1 MSRGGPCLN
10 SWRRTHEGKDR
21 TIPTTLT
28 STHTGQK
35 LVRNLVKAAAGIL
48 GFLGAQP
55 SALETCLEGLLCAQR
70 GSGSHA
76 DRLPAEVEAS
86 GVPAP
91 SSPTPHCSSGFHG
104 NSLSPP
110 ASLPTWHPPPP
121 TPRCE
126 WREGHAS
133 ASPYRGRGERAAAR
147 ARVCTLCTRWNAS
160 VVPSLQKER
169 GEKKKRL
176 PEPPPALRKI
186 TNLEEI
192 TQQLMSS
199 CFHPAFI

>member
-28 STHTGQK
+28 STHSRQK
-35 LVRNLVKAAAGIL
+35 LVRNRVKAAAGIL

-55 SALETCLEGLLCAQR
+55 SAFETCLEGLLCAQW

-76 DRLPAEVEAS
+76 QRLPAEVEAS
-86 GVPAP
+86 GVPVP

-110 ASLPTWHPPPP
+110 ASLPTWPPPP
-121 TPRCE
+121 PPRAASGGRGAHQPLPSLHTLHTLECVSGTIFAE
-126 WREGHAS
+126 REG
-133 ASPYRGRGERAAAR
+133 E
-147 ARVCTLCTRWNAS
+147 
-160 VVPSLQKER
+160 K
-169 GEKKKRL
+169 KKKRL
-176 PEPPPALRKI
+176 PEPPPALREI

>member
-35 LVRNLVKAAAGIL
+35 RVRNLVQAAAGIL

-76 DRLPAEVEAS
+76 DRPPAEVEAS

-121 TPRCE
+121 PRA
-126 WREGHAS
+126 AS
-133 ASPYRGRGERAAAR
+133 GGRGTRQPRPTGGEGSGQPPV
-147 ARVCTLCTRWNAS
+147 RVSAHFAHVGMRQWYHLCR
-160 VVPSLQKER
+160 KR
-169 GEKKKRL
+169 GGKKKNGCRSL
-176 PEPPPALRKI
+176 H
-186 TNLEEI
+186 
-192 TQQLMSS
+192 QL
-199 CFHPAFI
+199 

>member
-110 ASLPTWHPPPP
+110 ASLPTWHPP
-121 TPRCE
+121 
-126 WREGHAS
+126 H
-133 ASPYRGRGERAAAR
+133 
-147 ARVCTLCTRWNAS
+147 
-160 VVPSLQKER
+160 
-169 GEKKKRL
+169 
-176 PEPPPALRKI
+176 PALRVEGGARVSLALPGERGAGSRPCACLH
-186 TNLEEI
+186 TLHTLECVSGTIFAEREGGKKK
-192 TQQLMSS
+192 TAAGASTSS
-199 CFHPAFI
+199 EKNYES